1 MIAISMLVWML
12 FVSRDCQPV
21 FTACSKLGCGLGGY
35 GPLGLNGALNHFFFF
50 FFFWTETFFCPQ
62 CSSPFFGW
70 YEIIR
75 LSSRLFL

>member
-50 FFFWTETFFCPQ
+50 FLDRDIFLPSVFFAILW
-62 CSSPFFGW
+62 
-70 YEIIR
+70 
-75 LSSRLFL
+75 LV